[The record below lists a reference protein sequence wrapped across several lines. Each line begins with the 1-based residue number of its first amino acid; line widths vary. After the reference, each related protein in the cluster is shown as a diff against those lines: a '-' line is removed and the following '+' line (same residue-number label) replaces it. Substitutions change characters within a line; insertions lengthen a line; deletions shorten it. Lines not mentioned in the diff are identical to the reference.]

1 MSSLRVERSIVEK
14 DGKGVLKF
22 SVVDVQPATEA
33 DLDDDQVRC
42 YCGTD
47 GPVPAA
53 YDYHLR
59 TLQHLSGVCCI
70 SRPWAF

>member
-42 YCGTD
+42 Y
-47 GPVPAA
+47 
-53 YDYHLR
+53 
-59 TLQHLSGVCCI
+59 
-70 SRPWAF
+70 